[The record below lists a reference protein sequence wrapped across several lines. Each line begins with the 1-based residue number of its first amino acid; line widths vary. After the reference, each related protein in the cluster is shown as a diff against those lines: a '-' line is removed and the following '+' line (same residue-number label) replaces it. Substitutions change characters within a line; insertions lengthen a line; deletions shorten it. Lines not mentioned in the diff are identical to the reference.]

1 MGSIKPTGSR
11 SAHIDHLALLSPAV
25 LFPDLKPFHLFRVI
39 RRPVID
45 ELLAPVVNAIFW
57 KIAMRY
63 ATGPPGEESNDVV
76 EDFHAPFSGP
86 LGAWR
91 LMSKLS
97 FRDPAE
103 VLASILDRLPQ
114 HLMPTLFLRHARRGH
129 T

>member
-1 MGSIKPTGSR
+1 
-11 SAHIDHLALLSPAV
+11 V